1 MQQLRNR
8 HLAVH
13 LLWVIKST
21 FMIALLNEYCYNP
34 HIIEEETEAEEG
46 QAVGW
51 SKWGGEGTCT
61 QEVLGQTCR
70 PCSAGP
76 RTHTQRTVPS
86 SKNKVTCLHLLP
98 SIFSTDQHQQL
109 AILQPETLRFLCYLE
124 SFFPLFGQSHF
135 FFPLWHFLFQYCSLH
150 PIAWLLLDLTCLI
163 GSWITV
169 TSTTLLGWLTWQA
182 EGG

>member
-1 MQQLRNR
+1 
-8 HLAVH
+8 
-13 LLWVIKST
+13 
-21 FMIALLNEYCYNP
+21 MIALLNEYCYNC

-70 PCSAGP
+70 PRSAGP
-76 RTHTQRTVPS
+76 CTHTQRTVPS

-135 FFPLWHFLFQYCSLH
+135 FFPLWHFLFRYCSLH